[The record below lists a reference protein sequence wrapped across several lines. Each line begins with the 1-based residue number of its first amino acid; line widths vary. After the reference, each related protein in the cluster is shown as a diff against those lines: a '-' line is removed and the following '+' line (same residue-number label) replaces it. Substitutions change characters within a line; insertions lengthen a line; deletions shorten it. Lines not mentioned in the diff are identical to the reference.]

1 MNFLGTEPTKLM
13 IKNNLKTNEY
23 MREEEEE
30 EEKNQD
36 ELAHVADLIQWK
48 MDEDI
53 EPTSK
58 ISNSNK
64 KRGRIISSNTR
75 HYKLYIQRHRHPRN
89 PR

>member
-1 MNFLGTEPTKLM
+1 MNFLGMGPTKLM

-23 MREEEEE
+23 MREE

>member
-1 MNFLGTEPTKLM
+1 MNLLGTTPTKLM

-23 MREEEEE
+23 MREE

>member
-1 MNFLGTEPTKLM
+1 MNLLGTGPTKLM
-13 IKNNLKTNEY
+13 MKNNLKTNEY
-23 MREEEEE
+23 MREE

>member
-1 MNFLGTEPTKLM
+1 MNLLGTTPTKLM

-23 MREEEEE
+23 MREEEEEE

-75 HYKLYIQRHRHPRN
+75 HYKLYIQR
-89 PR
+89 